1 MQYLKRLSL
10 WCFLIIFTILGL
22 SACASIATQN
32 NSYTVIKKV
41 DAEQGDL
48 QEESLGVSEQFN
60 ESDNRTSQTFTI
72 TQAPTSFNLSLYNQQ
87 AATQLGSLTANFKDW
102 EFQNFPGKKQ
112 TRYELAQAKQINLIK
127 ATANGSASMLRK
139 RLALDPKNYQSV
151 KMAWKVVEKA
161 KNAQVTQA
169 HLDDSSMRLVLAF
182 DGDKNKWAAKDAV
195 LSELSE
201 LLTGEP
207 MPYATLMYVLCD
219 ECPFEAVI
227 HNQKTSRIRY
237 LVVGK
242 ATGFEG
248 KWQFLKRNIHEDFV
262 KSFQESPGEL
272 VSLGIMTDGD
282 NSKAS
287 TSTWYGPVVLE

>member
-10 WCFLIIFTILGL
+10 WCFIIIFTILGL
-22 SACASIATQN
+22 RACVSTVTQN

-41 DAEQGDL
+41 DDKQVNL
-48 QEESLGVSEQFN
+48 QEESSELSEQFN
-60 ESDNRTSQTFTI
+60 ESENSTGQTFTI
-72 TQAPTSFNLSLYNQQ
+72 IQAPTSFNLSLYNPQV
-87 AATQLGSLTANFKDW
+87 ATQLGSLTANFKDW
-102 EFQNFPGKKQ
+102 EFQIFPGKKQ
-112 TRYELAQAKQINLIK
+112 TRYELAQAKQVNLIK

-139 RLALDPKNYQSV
+139 RLTLDSKNYQSV

-161 KNAQVTQA
+161 KNAQVTLA

-248 KWQFLKRNIHEDFV
+248 KWQFLKRNIHEDFI
-262 KSFQESPGEL
+262 KTFQESPGAL

-282 NSKAS
+282 NSRAS

>member
-1 MQYLKRLSL
+1 MQYLKRMSL
-10 WCFLIIFTILGL
+10 WCFIIIFTLLGL
-22 SACASIATQN
+22 SACVSTTTYN
-32 NSYTVIKKV
+32 NTDTVIKKV
-41 DAEQGDL
+41 DVKQGDL
-48 QEESLGVSEQFN
+48 QEESSELSGQFN
-60 ESDNRTSQTFTI
+60 ESENSTNQTFNI
-72 TQAPTSFNLSLYNQQ
+72 TQAPTAFNLSLYSQQ
-87 AATQLGSLTANFKDW
+87 AATQLSSLTANFKDW

-112 TRYELAQAKQINLIK
+112 TRYELVQAKQINLIK
-127 ATANGSASMLRK
+127 ATANSSASMLRK

-161 KNAQVTQA
+161 KNAQITQA

-262 KSFQESPGEL
+262 KSFQEPPGEL

>member
-1 MQYLKRLSL
+1 MLA
-10 WCFLIIFTILGL
+10 L
-22 SACASIATQN
+22 SACASITSEN
-32 NSYTVIKKV
+32 NTFNPIKKL
-41 DAEQGDL
+41 DTKQGDL
-48 QEESLGVSEQFN
+48 PEEALELSERSN
-60 ESDNRTSQTFTI
+60 DSENNTSQVLSS
-72 TQAPTSFNLSLYNQQ
+72 TQAPISFNLSLYNQQ
-87 AATQLGSLTANFKDW
+87 AATQLGSLTANFQNW
-102 EFQNFPGKKQ
+102 ELQNFPGKKQ
-112 TRYELAQAKQINLIK
+112 TRYELAQVKQVNLIK
-127 ATANGSASMLRK
+127 ATANQSASMLRK
-139 RLALDPKNYQSV
+139 RLALGPQNYQSI
-151 KMAWKVVEKA
+151 KMAWKVLEKA
-161 KNAQVTQA
+161 KNAQITQA

-182 DGDKNKWAAKDAV
+182 DGDKSKWAAKDAV

-219 ECPFEAVI
+219 ECPLEAVI

-282 NSKAS
+282 NSRAT

>member
-10 WCFLIIFTILGL
+10 RCFIIIFTILGL
-22 SACASIATQN
+22 SACANTATQN
-32 NSYTVIKKV
+32 NSYTVIKKIN
-41 DAEQGDL
+41 AKQGDL
-48 QEESLGVSEQFN
+48 QEESSELSEQFN
-60 ESDNRTSQTFTI
+60 ESENSTGQTFNI
-72 TQAPTSFNLSLYNQQ
+72 TQAPTSFNLSLYNQH